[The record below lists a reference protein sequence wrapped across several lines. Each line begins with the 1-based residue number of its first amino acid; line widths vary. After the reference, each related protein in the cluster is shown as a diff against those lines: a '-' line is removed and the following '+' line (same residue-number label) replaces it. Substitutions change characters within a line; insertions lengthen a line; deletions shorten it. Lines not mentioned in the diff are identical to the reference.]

1 MQEKTIKEILEHYKL
16 NNLKSEYFIKELL
29 NELSKYSKNDY
40 INPKKLRLVYRAD
53 KDYVY
58 AVLDA
63 CVKENLLEISIN
75 LQCCRCGRIVKLNKY
90 FERDEEYVCEECGAD
105 NNQTDYIRGYIVL

>member
-1 MQEKTIKEILEHYKL
+1 MQEKIVEEILEHYKL
-16 NNLKSEYFIKELL
+16 NNLKSKYFIKDLL

-40 INPKKLRLVYRAD
+40 INPKKLHSLYRVD

-63 CVKENLLEISIN
+63 CVKEKLLEISIN

-90 FERDEEYVCEECGAD
+90 LETDEEYVCEECGAD
-105 NNQTDYIRGYIVL
+105 NDQTDCIRGYIVL